1 MGTPMLR
8 GERTWLRML
17 EKADVL
23 ATDVDDRDLGHYA
36 GFKFA
41 FAGEMVDGWLNELR
55 GEMMA
60 GTAFQ
65 FSICLIGSRDTIGG
79 AGLRNI
85 DQANGSAVVS
95 IFLTDATRWGTGLGT
110 DAMNALLDF
119 GFGELRLERVALEVF
134 DYNERAIASYRKAGF
149 AEEVRRRRARF
160 HRGEFHDVVTMAI
173 LRPDWLALARPRSWD
188 LPALEGG

>member
-1 MGTPMLR
+1 MLR
-8 GERTWLRML
+8 GERTWLRMI

-65 FSICLIGSRDTIGG
+65 FSICLIGSREPDRRSG
-79 AGLRNI
+79 APQHRPGQR
-85 DQANGSAVVS
+85 QRS
-95 IFLTDATRWGTGLGT
+95 
-110 DAMNALLDF
+110 
-119 GFGELRLERVALEVF
+119 RL
-134 DYNERAIASYRKAGF
+134 
-149 AEEVRRRRARF
+149 
-160 HRGEFHDVVTMAI
+160 
-173 LRPDWLALARPRSWD
+173 D
-188 LPALEGG
+188 LPDRCHPLGRPGSGPMR